1 MRRIFLGLAA
11 LAASCTMPAWAQ
23 MHAVKKPD
31 QVVRAVAV
39 YEWTG
44 EEGKPTAS
52 RVVPVSLFIDG
63 QFQDAAI
70 YLARPVPFALDTG
83 TVYEVRKAGVDAGT
97 LELVYERHLTSGD
110 TAEIDDGWLG
120 YGQFKVKPKETLVAR
135 NTNRPVSKLVVSG
148 SRSSD
153 SGGPKLVSRSGST
166 GDSGSSSGSKSSGT
180 AASSAPATKGAST
193 TASADADDDDSNGP
207 TLHRRAGGAGD
218 ATTTASTGTPAGTG
232 AAATPAPA
240 DTASGDTASD
250 ASSRTTTTAS
260 SRSSASS
267 TDSEDDADR
276 PTLKRRT
283 PSEIKANKKQRDA
296 ARVVAG
302 NDLNDDPDRPTLHR
316 GSKTMSDEE
325 EVPPLRGTPKDMK
338 QLVAVSDA
346 RDRPEHEFLRPWQS
360 EGERAEVLGKMQ
372 AFAREQLAGY
382 KGVGPAVAASTP
394 APAASSRA
402 ASSKTTSSS
411 RATTAAQRAAKRKA
425 AAAAA
430 AAATVPPLSLDEESL
445 KGYTLS
451 YGGAATY
458 VYTATSPGANGVSRY
473 VAVVAQEEPTVGLK
487 VALASVTDS
496 SHLDRTPWM
505 RFVDVVDADA
515 SNRASMLM
523 ELRAQHTRQFALY
536 RVIGAQADQVFLSGS
551 TE

>member
-1 MRRIFLGLAA
+1 
-11 LAASCTMPAWAQ
+11 MPAWGQ

-44 EEGKPTAS
+44 EEGKAAS

-70 YLARPVPFALDTG
+70 YMARPVPFALETG
-83 TVYEVRKAGVDAGT
+83 TVYEVRKAGIDSGT

-120 YGQFKVKPKETLVAR
+120 YGQFKVKPKETLLAK
-135 NTNRPVSKLVVSG
+135 NQGRPAAKLLING
-148 SRSSD
+148 KESSD
-153 SGGPKLVSRSGST
+153 SGGPKLVSRSGS
-166 GDSGSSSGSKSSGT
+166 GGGSGSGSGGKGTTAAGSSGST
-180 AASSAPATKGAST
+180 ATVDASDD
-193 TASADADDDDSNGP
+193 DADGP
-207 TLHRRAGGAGD
+207 VLHRRAGSAGD
-218 ATTTASTGTPAGTG
+218 TATTASNSGGPGVTPAGST
-232 AAATPAPA
+232 
-240 DTASGDTASD
+240 
-250 ASSRTTTTAS
+250 
-260 SRSSASS
+260 SSASNDGTTPASGSDTATPSKRS
-267 TDSEDDADR
+267 TASTQDSDDEADR

-283 PSEIKANKKQRDA
+283 PADMKAAKKQKDS

-316 GSKTMSDEE
+316 GSKTESYEE
-325 EVPPLRGTPKDMK
+325 EVPPLRGLPKDMK

-346 RDRPEHEFLRPWQS
+346 EDRPEHDFVRQWES
-360 EGERAEVLGKMQ
+360 SDERAEVQAKMQ
-372 AFAREQLAGY
+372 AFARAQLAEY
-382 KGVGPAVAASTP
+382 KGVGPAVAAP
-394 APAASSRA
+394 APAPA
-402 ASSKTTSSS
+402 TTSQRS
-411 RATTAAQRAAKRKA
+411 TKPMTAAQRAAKRKA

-430 AAATVPPLSLDEESL
+430 AAPPPPLPLNDESL

-473 VAVVAQEEPTVGLK
+473 VSVVAQEEPITGLK

-515 SNRASMLM
+515 SNRASLLM

>member
-1 MRRIFLGLAA
+1 MRRVLLGLAA
-11 LAASCTMPAWAQ
+11 IAASGVVPAWGQ

-31 QVVRAVAV
+31 EVVRAVAV

-52 RVVPVSLFIDG
+52 RIVPVSLFIDG
-63 QFQDAAI
+63 QYQDAAI
-70 YLARPVPFALDTG
+70 YMARPVPFAIDTG
-83 TVYEVRKAGVDAGT
+83 TVYEVRKAGIDAGT

-120 YGQFKVKPKETLVAR
+120 YGEFKLNPREPLIAKKQSGPLPKLIVSGKETA
-135 NTNRPVSKLVVSG
+135 
-148 SRSSD
+148 SD

-166 GDSGSSSGSKSSGT
+166 GDTGSSSASRGSASGQGVDSSGV
-180 AASSAPATKGAST
+180 
-193 TASADADDDDSNGP
+193 DANDDDSSSP
-207 TLHRRAGGAGD
+207 TLHRRAGSEGDSTTAASAPTASTSAPAASGGGEGQSTAGGS
-218 ATTTASTGTPAGTG
+218 ATTASN
-232 AAATPAPA
+232 
-240 DTASGDTASD
+240 
-250 ASSRTTTTAS
+250 
-260 SRSSASS
+260 SSASS
-267 TDSEDDADR
+267 TNSDDDADR

-283 PSEIKANKKQRDA
+283 PAEIKANKKQKDS

-316 GSKTMSDEE
+316 GSKIESQEE
-325 EVPPLRGTPKDMK
+325 EVPPLRGLPKDMK

-346 RDRPEHEFLRPWQS
+346 KDRPEHDFARQWES
-360 EGERAEVLGKMQ
+360 SDERSEVLGKMQ
-372 AFAREQLAGY
+372 GFARAQLAEY
-382 KGVGPAVAASTP
+382 KGVGPAVP
-394 APAASSRA
+394 APAAAPAAATPAASTKGTSAAARA
-402 ASSKTTSSS
+402 A
-411 RATTAAQRAAKRKA
+411 RRKA

-430 AAATVPPLSLDEESL
+430 AAAKAAPPAPLPLNDESL

-458 VYTATSPGANGVSRY
+458 VYTATSPGVNGISRY
-473 VAVVAQEEPTVGLK
+473 VSVVAQEEPITGLK

-505 RFVDVVDADA
+505 RFIDVVDADA
-515 SNRASMLM
+515 SNRASLLM

>member
-1 MRRIFLGLAA
+1 MQRVLLGLAA
-11 LAASCTMPAWAQ
+11 AACGVVPAWGQ

-63 QFQDAAI
+63 QYQDAAI
-70 YLARPVPFALDTG
+70 YMARPVPFAIDTG
-83 TVYEVRKAGVDAGT
+83 TVYEVRKAGIDAGT

-120 YGQFKVKPKETLVAR
+120 YGEFKVKPKEPLIAKKQSG
-135 NTNRPVSKLVVSG
+135 PLPKLVVSG
-148 SRSSD
+148 
-153 SGGPKLVSRSGST
+153 KQTTENSGSQ
-166 GDSGSSSGSKSSGT
+166 GSGSP
-180 AASSAPATKGAST
+180 ASV
-193 TASADADDDDSNGP
+193 DAGEDDSTSP
-207 TLHRRAGGAGD
+207 TLHRRAGSEGD
-218 ATTTASTGTPAGTG
+218 SSTASTTASAGAGIGSAPPATTQS
-232 AAATPAPA
+232 AETSPVPTK
-240 DTASGDTASD
+240 TASTE
-250 ASSRTTTTAS
+250 R
-260 SRSSASS
+260 
-267 TDSEDDADR
+267 TDSSPDDDAER

-283 PSEIKANKKQRDA
+283 PAEIKANKKQKDS

-316 GSKTMSDEE
+316 GSKTESQEE
-325 EVPPLRGTPKDMK
+325 EVPPLRGLPRDMK

-346 RDRPEHEFLRPWQS
+346 KDRPEHDFARRWESSDEQ
-360 EGERAEVLGKMQ
+360 AEVLSKMQ
-372 AFAREQLAGY
+372 AFARAQLAEY
-382 KGVGPAVAASTP
+382 KGVGPAVP
-394 APAASSRA
+394 APAAAPAAATPAASTKGTSAAARA
-402 ASSKTTSSS
+402 A
-411 RATTAAQRAAKRKA
+411 RRKA

-430 AAATVPPLSLDEESL
+430 AAAKAAPPAPLPLNEESL

-451 YGGAATY
+451 YGGASTY
-458 VYTATSPGANGVSRY
+458 VYTATSPGVNGISRY
-473 VAVVAQEEPTVGLK
+473 VSVVAQEEPITGLK

-515 SNRASMLM
+515 SNRASLLM

>member
-1 MRRIFLGLAA
+1 
-11 LAASCTMPAWAQ
+11 

-44 EEGKPTAS
+44 EEGKATAS

-70 YLARPVPFALDTG
+70 YMARPVPFAIDTG
-83 TVYEVRKAGVDAGT
+83 TVYEVRKAGVDSGT

-120 YGQFKVKPKETLVAR
+120 YGEFKVKPKETLLAKQR
-135 NTNRPVSKLVVSG
+135 GGPLPKLEING
-148 SRSSD
+148 KPSSD
-153 SGGPKLVSRSGST
+153 SGGPKLVSRSGSA
-166 GDSGSSSGSKSSGT
+166 SGT
-180 AASSAPATKGAST
+180 DGKGTAST
-193 TASADADDDDSNGP
+193 ASVDSDDSDKDDPNAP
-207 TLHRRAGGAGD
+207 TLHRRAGSEGD
-218 ATTTASTGTPAGTG
+218 SATTASAKSTGSEASAASDGVSTPTVSTPTVSTT
-232 AAATPAPA
+232 AASTKV
-240 DTASGDTASD
+240 GDTDSD
-250 ASSRTTTTAS
+250 A
-260 SRSSASS
+260 
-267 TDSEDDADR
+267 DADR

-283 PSEIKANKKQRDA
+283 PAEMKGSKKQKDS

-316 GSKTMSDEE
+316 GSKAESQED
-325 EVPPLRGTPKDMK
+325 EVPPLRGLPKDMK

-346 RDRPEHEFLRPWQS
+346 KDRPEHDFVRPWES
-360 EGERAEVLGKMQ
+360 GEERAEVLGKMQ
-372 AFAREQLAGY
+372 AFAREQLAEY
-382 KGVGPAVAASTP
+382 KGVGPAVALPPP
-394 APAASSRA
+394 APASATA
-402 ASSKTTSSS
+402 AQGKTT
-411 RATTAAQRAAKRKA
+411 TTAAARAVKRKA

-430 AAATVPPLSLDEESL
+430 PAPAPPLPLNEESL

-458 VYTATSPGANGVSRY
+458 VYSATSTGANGISRY
-473 VAVVAQEEPTVGLK
+473 VAVVAQEDAITGLK

-515 SNRASMLM
+515 SNRASLLM

>member
-1 MRRIFLGLAA
+1 
-11 LAASCTMPAWAQ
+11 

-44 EEGKPTAS
+44 EEGKATAS

-70 YLARPVPFALDTG
+70 YLARPVPFAIDTG

-120 YGQFKVKPKETLVAR
+120 YGEFKVKPKETYVAKAAR
-135 NTNRPVSKLVVSG
+135 GPLPKVLVSG
-148 SRSSD
+148 NSS
-153 SGGPKLVSRSGST
+153 SEAGGPKMVTRGGSSGEAGSASANGSKGSGST
-166 GDSGSSSGSKSSGT
+166 
-180 AASSAPATKGAST
+180 ASV
-193 TASADADDDDSNGP
+193 DAGDDDPSVP
-207 TLHRRAGGAGD
+207 VLHRRAGSEGD
-218 ATTTASTGTPAGTG
+218 VSAPTSESSGSAAASTPTNPTASTRTSEQG
-232 AAATPAPA
+232 A
-240 DTASGDTASD
+240 ASD
-250 ASSRTTTTAS
+250 ASTAS
-260 SRSSASS
+260 NRGSSSGTNS
-267 TDSEDDADR
+267 DDDAER

-283 PSEIKANKKQRDA
+283 PAEIKAKQKQKDS
-296 ARVVAG
+296 ARVIAG
-302 NDLNDDPDRPTLHR
+302 NDLNDDQDRPTLHR
-316 GSKTMSDEE
+316 GSKTMSEEE

-338 QLVAVSDA
+338 QAVAVSDA
-346 RDRPEHEFLRPWQS
+346 KDRPEHDFVRQWES
-360 EGERAEVLGKMQ
+360 EDEHAQVLAKMQ
-372 AFAREQLAGY
+372 GFAREQLAAY
-382 KGVGPAVAASTP
+382 KGT
-394 APAASSRA
+394 APAAA
-402 ASSKTTSSS
+402 ASGSTSSAAAAS
-411 RATTAAQRAAKRKA
+411 GLKKTPTTAAVRAVAKKA
-425 AAAAA
+425 AAAA
-430 AAATVPPLSLDEESL
+430 PPSPIALSEESL

-458 VYTATSPGANGVSRY
+458 VYTATSPGASGVTRY
-473 VAVVAQEEPTVGLK
+473 VSVVAQDEPTVGLK

-515 SNRASMLM
+515 SNRASLMM

-536 RVIGAQADQVFLSGS
+536 RVIGAQADQIFLSGS